1 MGHKTTEEIQKNR
14 KARRDLVDNYK
25 LDRDALEK
33 EYVRQMR
40 ELAPVRHMPWNRK
53 PKLRL

>member
-1 MGHKTTEEIQKNR
+1 MARKTPEEIQKNR
-14 KARRDLVDNYK
+14 QDRRDLVDNFK
-25 LDRDALEK
+25 LDLAALQE
-33 EYVRQMR
+33 EYQRQMR